1 MSAPDDLFTLDP
13 AANGLGSP
21 SCSAVLS
28 SCGQYRYEL
37 WRRWAEGPHVL
48 FIMLNPSTA
57 DATNDDATI
66 RKCVAYA
73 KRWGFGALCV
83 GNLFAFRATDPK
95 DMKAAA
101 DPIGPENNATLAR
114 LASEAGVIVAAWGAH
129 GTHMSR
135 DKAVMKMLPT
145 INALHVTKD
154 GSPGHPLYLKGDA
167 TPFPLNVNV
176 DLPDTAAQDSAP
188 KSNNAAVSG

>member
-1 MSAPDDLFTLDP
+1 MSATDDLFP
-13 AANGLGSP
+13 IEQAANGLGSP
-21 SCSAVLS
+21 FCSAVLS

-37 WRRWAEGPHVL
+37 WRRWSEGPHVL

-57 DATNDDATI
+57 DATKDDATI

-83 GNLFAFRATDPK
+83 GNLFAFRATDPR
-95 DMKAAA
+95 DMRAAT
-101 DPIGPENNATLAR
+101 DPIGPENDATLQR

-129 GTHMSR
+129 GTHLGR
-135 DKAVMKMLPT
+135 DKAVSKMLPT

-154 GSPGHPLYLKGDA
+154 GLPGHPLYLKNDA
-167 TPFPLNVNV
+167 KPFPLNAKDEGRRTL
-176 DLPDTAAQDSAP
+176 DLANTTDPQ
-188 KSNNAAVSG
+188 

>member
-1 MSAPDDLFTLDP
+1 MSATDDLFTLEP

-37 WRRWAEGPHVL
+37 WRRWADGPHVL

-101 DPIGPENNATLAR
+101 DPIGPENDATLAR

-154 GSPGHPLYLKGDA
+154 GSPGHPLYLKGDS
-167 TPFPLNVNV
+167 TPFPLNDQTVPTEGGEKK
-176 DLPDTAAQDSAP
+176 L
-188 KSNNAAVSG
+188 

>member
-1 MSAPDDLFTLDP
+1 MSATDELITLEP

-57 DATNDDATI
+57 DAANDDATI

-101 DPIGPENNATLAR
+101 DPIGSENNATLAR

-129 GTHMSR
+129 GAHMNR

-167 TPFPLNVNV
+167 TPFPLNDQVV
-176 DLPDTAAQDSAP
+176 ASAAPDARPD
-188 KSNNAAVSG
+188 